1 MKKTDHQKIID
12 WNKRRGDKHRLGVE
26 LSYQIDVLAAEAE
39 QLIARHSDLIEF
51 IPIRLVTILEV
62 FVRGS
67 VSELVNSREDFF
79 DRGDKLVKGA
89 KIDLAFAAHIDRR
102 ELTIGDFVAHA
113 ISINSV
119 ESVLNVFETLLPDFV
134 VKLRSSHERWSEQ
147 IDQWPLSP
155 IVNDYNKL
163 LSSLSRLFEVRHIL
177 THELPQAQIFF
188 PSEIASLVSAVR
200 SFILATDWVIVE
212 VLFGHVPETQTAMNI
227 AAGEDL
233 VEEEARLSKV
243 LTETASLNG
252 IEAEALDAL
261 QYFWS
266 EWANLQANL
275 VASQVQGGSMYS
287 MVWAAEKSVL
297 TRERREQLSRLKT
310 QWMHQ

>member
-1 MKKTDHQKIID
+1 MKKADHQKIID

-62 FVRGS
+62 FVRGT

-113 ISINSV
+113 ISITSV

-155 IVNDYNKL
+155 IVNDYNKM

-188 PSEIASLVSAVR
+188 SSEIASLVSAVR

-212 VLFGHVPETQTAMNI
+212 VLFGHIPETQTAMNI
-227 AAGEDL
+227 AASEDL

-252 IEAEALDAL
+252 MEAEALDAL
-261 QYFWS
+261 QYLWS

-310 QWMHQ
+310 QWMDQ